1 MYNQQRGMTMWGMAM
16 VIALIVFFTLL
27 GLKLFPPYMDN
38 FKINTALQNVGR
50 QPGAGSMTQEE
61 ISEALRKRLE
71 IENVDNALDLRKALK
86 IEARGRG
93 GKVIRVVYEVKVPL
107 AYNITALLDFD
118 NSVEV
123 RGVD

>member
-1 MYNQQRGMTMWGMAM
+1 MYNNQRGMTMWGMAM

-27 GLKLFPPYMDN
+27 GLKLFPPYLDN
-38 FKINTALQNVGR
+38 FKINNALQNVGK
-50 QPGAGSMTQEE
+50 QPGVGSMSQEE
-61 ISEALRKRLE
+61 IMESLRKRLE
-71 IENVDNALDLRKALK
+71 IENVDGTLDLRKTLK
-86 IEARGRG
+86 VEARGRG
-93 GKVIRVVYEVKVPL
+93 GKAIRVVYQVQVPL

>member
-1 MYNQQRGMTMWGMAM
+1 MHNNQRGMTMWGMAM

-38 FKINTALQNVGR
+38 FKIDNALQNVGK
-50 QPGAGSMTQEE
+50 QPGVGAMSQEE
-61 ISEALRKRLE
+61 IVESLRKRLE
-71 IENVDNALDLRKALK
+71 IENVDGTLDLRKALK

-93 GKVIRVVYEVKVPL
+93 GKAIRVVYQVQVPL

>member
-1 MYNQQRGMTMWGMAM
+1 MYNNQRGMTMWGMAM

-38 FKINTALQNVGR
+38 FKINTALQNVGK
-50 QPGAGSMTQEE
+50 QPGVGSMSQEE
-61 ISEALRKRLE
+61 IMESLRKRLE
-71 IENVDNALDLRKALK
+71 IENVDGTLDLRKALK

-93 GKVIRVVYEVKVPL
+93 GKAIRVVYQVQVPL

-123 RGVD
+123 RAVD

>member
-50 QPGAGSMTQEE
+50 QPGVGSMTQEE
-61 ISEALRKRLE
+61 ISDSLRKRLE

-93 GKVIRVVYEVKVPL
+93 GKAIRVVYQVQVPL

>member
-1 MYNQQRGMTMWGMAM
+1 MYNNQRGMTMWGMAM

-38 FKINTALQNVGR
+38 FKINTALQNVGK
-50 QPGAGSMTQEE
+50 QPGAGSMSQEE
-61 ISEALRKRLE
+61 IMEALRKRLE
-71 IENVDNALDLRKALK
+71 IENVDGTVDLRRALK

-93 GKVIRVVYEVKVPL
+93 GKAIRVVYQVQVPL

>member
-1 MYNQQRGMTMWGMAM
+1 MHSNQRGMTMWGMAM

-38 FKINTALQNVGR
+38 FKINTALQNVGK
-50 QPGAGSMTQEE
+50 QPGVGSMSQEE
-61 ISEALRKRLE
+61 IVESLRKRLE
-71 IENVDNALDLRKALK
+71 IENVDGALDLRKTLK

-93 GKVIRVVYEVKVPL
+93 GKAIRVVYQVQVPL

>member
-1 MYNQQRGMTMWGMAM
+1 MHNNQRGMTMWGMAM

-38 FKINTALQNVGR
+38 FKINTALQNVGK
-50 QPGAGSMTQEE
+50 QSSGGTLSQEE
-61 ISEALRKRLE
+61 VTEALRKRLE
-71 IENVDNALDLRKALK
+71 IENVDNALDLRKSLK
-86 IEARGRG
+86 IESAGRG
-93 GKVIRVVYEVKVPL
+93 TKVIRVAYEVRVPL
-107 AYNITALLDFD
+107 AYNITALLDFN